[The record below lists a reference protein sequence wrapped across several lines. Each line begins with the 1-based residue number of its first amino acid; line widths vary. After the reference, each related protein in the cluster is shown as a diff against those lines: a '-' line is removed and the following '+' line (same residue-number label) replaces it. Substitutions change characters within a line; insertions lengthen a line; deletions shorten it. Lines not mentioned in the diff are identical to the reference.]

1 MMSRSAHNTGVGFV
15 LVALVVLGG
24 FDARVAGHQEGTDQ
38 QQVWPEPAVPAP
50 VEKAL
55 KEVSRNV
62 ARPISFPSRG
72 ELASVPIDDEL
83 VLIVDRL
90 DHPVYLERE
99 AATLTLLK
107 TQCPRRQLYA
117 MLARKPL
124 SDEQRH
130 RLLSVVGMQLLAIP
144 RGALGITFRFN
155 PPDGDQP
162 GEVVISD
169 VVPGLPA
176 ERVLQRGDRIT
187 HVDGVPLRARNA
199 LVWEVQSKRPGESV
213 ELVVRR
219 PRVDDEGEPV
229 RGDDEVPLYDT
240 LKVDIVLAPAELL
253 NQFDPAQRQR
263 KTDVQRAREAEVLWA
278 VSLFGPRPKLIEIRE
293 S

>member
-15 LVALVVLGG
+15 LVAFVLLGG
-24 FDARVAGHQEGTDQ
+24 FGAHAAGHQEGTDQ
-38 QQVWPEPAVPAP
+38 QQVRPEPAVPAP
-50 VEKAL
+50 IEKEL

-62 ARPISFPSRG
+62 ARRISFPSRE

-83 VLIVDRL
+83 VSIVDRL

-117 MLARKPL
+117 LLARKPL

-144 RGALGITFRFN
+144 RGALGIRFN
-155 PPDGDQP
+155 PPAADQP

-240 LKVDIVLAPAELL
+240 LTVDIVLAPAELL
-253 NQFDPAQRQR
+253 NKFNTAQRQQ
-263 KTDVQRAREAEVLWA
+263 KTDVERAREAEVLWA
-278 VSLFGPRPKLIEIRE
+278 ASLFGPRPKMIEV
-293 S
+293 SGS